1 MKQLLTPKQHARM
14 WRNAAIRKLYAEYLE
29 AGSAKTETYKEIAKM
44 YKNAKGEPLSAAII
58 RKIVKEKGAKNG

>member
-29 AGSAKTETYKEIAKM
+29 AGSAKTETYKELAGQ
-44 YKNAKGEPLSAAII
+44 YGCSVAQI
-58 RKIVKEKGAKNG
+58 RNIVKEKGAKNG

>member
-1 MKQLLTPKQHARM
+1 M
-14 WRNAAIRKLYAEYLE
+14 WRNASIRKLYAEYLE